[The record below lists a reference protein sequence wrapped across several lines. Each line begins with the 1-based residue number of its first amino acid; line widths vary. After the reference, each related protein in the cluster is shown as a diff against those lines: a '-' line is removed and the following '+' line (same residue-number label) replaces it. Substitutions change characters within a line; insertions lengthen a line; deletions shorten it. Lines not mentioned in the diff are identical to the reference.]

1 MEMIIYA
8 LIFIMGTFFGSF
20 FTLAVYRIPLG
31 LDILYE
37 HSFCPNCNTKLKLRD
52 LIPIFSY
59 ISVGGKCRYCKQKIR
74 IRYLLLE
81 ILSGAVFLALAISLK
96 LDFLNLTVNEIIY
109 FLFSICYIASLFII
123 AGIDKEKIQI
133 QKSVL
138 LFNLILSVLFM
149 IYVCISK
156 TGHVIYA
163 YIIFLALIAI
173 MLLIDT
179 WFLKKNLH
187 ENYSIA
193 MLALSLGMI
202 VFSGA
207 EVYYYTVAISLLII
221 GLKGVFDKIITIKK
235 RKAVIVTDKNKELK
249 IPVAFYMSVSNIF
262 LIIIWN
268 FLH

>member
-1 MEMIIYA
+1 MEIIIYV
-8 LIFIMGTFFGSF
+8 LIFIMGAFFGSF

-37 HSFCPNCNTKLKLRD
+37 HSFCPNCNTKLKMKD
-52 LIPIFSY
+52 LIPIISY
-59 ISVGGKCRYCKQKIR
+59 ISVGGKCRYCKEKIR

-81 ILSGAVFLALAISLK
+81 ILSGTVFLVLALSLK
-96 LDFLNLTVNEIIY
+96 LNILNLTVNEIIC

-156 TGHVIYA
+156 SGQVIYT
-163 YIIFLALIAI
+163 YIILLALSI
-173 MLLIDT
+173 LLLTLDI

-187 ENYSIA
+187 ENYTIEI
-193 MLALSLGMI
+193 LALSLGMI

-207 EVYYYTVAISLLII
+207 EVYYYTVAIAFLLI
-221 GLKGVFDKIITIKK
+221 GLKGIFNKITTIKK
-235 RKAVIVTDKNKELK
+235 RKAVINTDRNKELK
-249 IPVAFYMSVSNIF
+249 IPVAFYMSIANIF
-262 LIIIWN
+262 LIIIYN
-268 FLH
+268 FLR